1 MAKKI
6 SIGLLVIVVLM
17 QVMQPTK
24 NQAEGISEND
34 ISKAYALPAGV
45 HETFV
50 KKCYD
55 CHSNNTQYPWYVH
68 IQPIGWWMASH
79 IKEGKDEL
87 DFSQFKTYD
96 AKRATHKLEEIS
108 EEIAEGHMPIKS
120 YLWIHP
126 DGKVTADELKAIN
139 DWIASLGVKV
149 KN

>member
-6 SIGLLVIVVLM
+6 LIGLLVIVLLM
-17 QVMQPTK
+17 QIMQPTQ

-34 ISKAYALPAGV
+34 ISKTYAIPTGV

-87 DFSQFKTYD
+87 DFSEFKTYT
-96 AKRATHKLEEIS
+96 AKRANHKLEEIS
-108 EEIAEGHMPIKS
+108 EQIAEGHMPINS
-120 YLWIHP
+120 YLWLHP
-126 DGKVTADELKAIN
+126 DSKVTPDELKAIN
-139 DWIASLGVKV
+139 GWIASLGISIK
-149 KN
+149 